1 LETKSKKLKQTLL
14 IWYKKNKR
22 DFVWRKTKNPWE
34 VLLIET
40 LSQQTQIERADL
52 YYKKFLREFP
62 TPELMASSSLKKVL
76 TMWSGLGYNNRAKRL
91 YESSKILADKGF
103 DKIYPNFEILPG
115 VGPYTKNALLAFAYG
130 EKVLA
135 VDTNL
140 ERIISRFFGIDS
152 TKEFIKNKSD
162 YFLNRVDSR
171 DLNQA
176 FMDFG
181 SYICKSSNPKC
192 NICPVE
198 DICSKYIVTRNNST
212 EKFRGSNRELR
223 GKLIKVLLENNKVSK
238 HELYKK
244 INDKEERIEKA
255 LNGLQKDNLIIL
267 KKNNIIEINSN

>member
-1 LETKSKKLKQTLL
+1 METKSKKLKQTLL

-162 YFLNRVDSR
+162 SFLNRVDSR

-198 DICSKYIVTRNNST
+198 DICSKYIVTSKNST
-212 EKFRGSNRELR
+212 ERFSGSNRELR

>member
-1 LETKSKKLKQTLL
+1 LEIKTKKLKQALL
-14 IWYKKNKR
+14 VWYKINKR
-22 DFVWRKTKNPWE
+22 DFVWRKTRNPWKI
-34 VLLIET
+34 LLIET
-40 LSQQTQIERADL
+40 LSQQTQIERANL

-62 TPELMASSSLKKVL
+62 TPELMSSSSLKKVL
-76 TMWSGLGYNNRAKRL
+76 KMWSGLGYNNRAKRL

-162 YFLNRVDSR
+162 SFLNRVDSR

-238 HELYKK
+238 RELYKK